1 MEYQKLNTLT
11 LSEQAKREIHKYI
24 KNMDLS
30 RNNKLPRE
38 EVMAEMIGVS
48 RITIR
53 QAFNDLASE
62 GIIFR
67 RQGKGTFVNVDS
79 LNIKVKFNPCMEFT
93 QMIENSGYTPS
104 VRLLNIQKIDRDE
117 AICQQLQRESGEQL
131 VVAEKMFLAD
141 DTVCAFCRD
150 YFSLSLIGG
159 EEAFREFSKY
169 ENSIFQYI
177 YNLSGEKIEWDKV
190 EIDTI
195 LTTEIEG
202 LDQYADMNQLGCKP
216 FLYLKGINYSSSD
229 RPLIHANEYINT
241 AIIKFNM
248 IRQKNI
254 RY

>member
-117 AICQQLQRESGEQL
+117 AICQQLQMESGEQL

-177 YNLSGEKIEWDKV
+177 YRWHISTDCNFI
-190 EIDTI
+190 TI
-195 LTTEIEG
+195 AFLQFLKALTVIYPKSTDSCANNFFPAIPG
-202 LDQYADMNQLGCKP
+202 MSTYMN
-216 FLYLKGINYSSSD
+216 SS
-229 RPLIHANEYINT
+229 
-241 AIIKFNM
+241 
-248 IRQKNI
+248 
-254 RY
+254 

>member
-1 MEYQKLNTLT
+1 
-11 LSEQAKREIHKYI
+11 
-24 KNMDLS
+24 MDLS
-30 RNNKLPRE
+30 HTNKLPRE
-38 EVMAEMIGVS
+38 EALAEIIGVS

-53 QAFNDLASE
+53 QALNDLAAE

-93 QMIENSGYTPS
+93 QMIHNSGYTPS
-104 VRLLNIQKIDRDE
+104 VKLLNIQKIARDE
-117 AICQQLQRESGEQL
+117 TICRQLQMDENEQL
-131 VVAEKMFLAD
+131 VVAEKLFLAD
-141 DTVCAFCRD
+141 DLVCAFCRD

-159 EEAFREFSKY
+159 EDAFREFSDY
-169 ENSIFQYI
+169 ENSIFDYI

-190 EIDTI
+190 EIDTV

-202 LDQYADMNQLGCKP
+202 LDQYVDMEQLGCRP

-229 RPLIHANEYINT
+229 HPLIHANEYINT

>member
-1 MEYQKLNTLT
+1 M
-11 LSEQAKREIHKYI
+11 
-24 KNMDLS
+24 
-30 RNNKLPRE
+30 
-38 EVMAEMIGVS
+38 
-48 RITIR
+48 
-53 QAFNDLASE
+53 
-62 GIIFR
+62 
-67 RQGKGTFVNVDS
+67 
-79 LNIKVKFNPCMEFT
+79 
-93 QMIENSGYTPS
+93 
-104 VRLLNIQKIDRDE
+104 
-117 AICQQLQRESGEQL
+117 ESGEQL

-229 RPLIHANEYINT
+229 RPLIHANDYINT
-241 AIIKFNM
+241 ASIKFNM

>member
-93 QMIENSGYTPS
+93 
-104 VRLLNIQKIDRDE
+104 
-117 AICQQLQRESGEQL
+117 
-131 VVAEKMFLAD
+131 
-141 DTVCAFCRD
+141 
-150 YFSLSLIGG
+150 LSLIGG

>member
-104 VRLLNIQKIDRDE
+104 VRLLN
-117 AICQQLQRESGEQL
+117 
-131 VVAEKMFLAD
+131 FLAD